1 MKIAVTS
8 GKGGSGKTL
17 LATCLAEIISKT
29 QPVTYIDCDV
39 EAPNGHLFIKPKNT
53 EVREEKAKSIESID
67 LDKCVFCGKCAK
79 TCFMN
84 AIIVGRENAM
94 VFPELCR
101 YCGGCEV
108 VCKEQALVKGS
119 RTIGQSMAGSSGN
132 IEIRWAELATGAGG
146 MTTTLIKNL
155 INNIADDGITIIDS
169 PPGTSCPV
177 VETVQGADI
186 VVLAADPTRFG
197 MHDLKL
203 SVAMCRKLGIE
214 PLIIIN
220 RVGIGHL
227 EDLMQWCQQQQLTVI
242 GEIPDCRE
250 IAECYSRGLIATDQI
265 ESVKEIFE
273 GIVAKLLD
281 YKPDAKA
288 EIKIDQKLYL
298 AEAQTRKSAVS
309 NNDRN
314 TDAFEIAVLSGK
326 GGSGKTSISACL
338 AQLSGNITADCD
350 VDAAD
355 MHLLLNPEIEECCDF
370 VGGNVMQIESNKCHP
385 CGDCIYICQFGAV
398 ERTETYGYRIN
409 EDKCEGCGACLELCP
424 RNAIY
429 SKPSVNGRMYLSNMR
444 FGKLSHATLAP
455 GQENSGKLVTTV
467 RSQAVGF
474 AQRGTVIIDGS
485 PGTGCPVIASVGGV
499 KVAVLVTEPTLSG
512 LHDLKR
518 IYDLCRHFKVPA
530 KIIINKA
537 DINIHVTSEIET
549 FARENNIEVAGRL
562 IYSDDFNKAQ
572 QQGQTIL
579 EYSPES
585 ENAVEINKIWK
596 LIEKE
601 VQKNNES
608 AT

>member
-17 LATCLAEIISKT
+17 LATCLAETISKT

-39 EAPNGHLFIKPKNT
+39 EAPNGHLFIKPEYIDVSGETN
-53 EVREEKAKSIESID
+53 KSIESID

-79 TCFMN
+79 ACFMN

-101 YCGGCEV
+101 YCGSCEV
-108 VCKEQALVKGS
+108 VCKQQALVKGS
-119 RTIGQSMAGSSGN
+119 RIIGKRKTGKTRN
-132 IEIRWAELATGAGG
+132 IEIKWAELATGAGG

-155 INNIADDGITIIDS
+155 TKNILQDDITIIDS

-177 VETVQGADI
+177 VETVKDADI

-203 SVAMCRKLGIE
+203 SVAMCRKLNIE
-214 PLIIIN
+214 PLVIIN

-227 EDLMQWCQQQQLTVI
+227 EDLIEWCRQQQLTII
-242 GEIPDCRE
+242 GELPDSRE
-250 IAECYSRGLIATDQI
+250 IAECYSRGLIATEQI
-265 ESVKEIFE
+265 ESIKEIFE
-273 GIVAKLLD
+273 SITEKILSHKHGQ
-281 YKPDAKA
+281 KA
-288 EIKIDQKLYL
+288 DIKIDQNLYL
-298 AEAQTRKSAVS
+298 AEAKTRKSATS
-309 NNDRN
+309 NNERK
-314 TDAFEIAVLSGK
+314 TGAFEIAVLSGK
-326 GGSGKTSISACL
+326 GGSGKTSIAACL
-338 AQLSGNITADCD
+338 GQLSDSVIADCD

-355 MHLLLNPEIEECCDF
+355 MHLLLNPTVQDCSDF
-370 VGGNVMQIESNKCHP
+370 IGGNVMQIDTGKCHP
-385 CGDCIYICQFGAV
+385 CGDCKYVCQFGAV
-398 ERTETYGYRIN
+398 EKTGSYGYKIN

-429 SKPSVNGRMYLSNMR
+429 SKPSVNGRMYLSETR

-467 RSQAVGF
+467 RSQAAGF
-474 AQRGTVIIDGS
+474 AQMGTVIIDGS
-485 PGTGCPVIASVGGV
+485 PGTGCPVIASIGGV
-499 KVAVLVTEPTLSG
+499 KMAVLVTEPTLSG

-537 DINIHVTSEIET
+537 DINIHVTGEIEE
-549 FARENNIEVAGRL
+549 FARANSIEVAGKL
-562 IYSDDFNKAQ
+562 YYSDDFNMAQ
-572 QQGQTIL
+572 QQGKTIL

-596 LIEKE
+596 LIKKE
-601 VQKNNES
+601 VQGNNES